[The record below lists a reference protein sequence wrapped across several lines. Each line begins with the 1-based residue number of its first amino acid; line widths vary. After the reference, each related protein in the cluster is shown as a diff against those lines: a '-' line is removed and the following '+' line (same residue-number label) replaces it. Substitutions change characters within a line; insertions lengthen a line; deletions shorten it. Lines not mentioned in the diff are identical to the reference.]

1 VAEQSSGLVVA
12 GLTVTYGAASAVR
25 QVSVTAPA
33 GSVTAVVGPNGA
45 GKSSLL
51 LGIYGSVSA
60 RGTVSIAGR
69 DVSRL
74 SALAR
79 ARAGVA
85 IVPQGRQLF
94 PKMSVHENLQVM
106 AELQGLGRDRV
117 DGALD
122 RFPILRERAGHMAG
136 VLSGGEQQMLAVAR
150 ALMTEPSVILLDEMA
165 TGLAPKIVAELV
177 RLVGELAA
185 GGTAVVLADPSL
197 TATKAAVD
205 RGYVLVRG
213 EVVAEA
219 DDADRLDRAYQG
231 AMGLIQKELDEVDSE
246 LSG

>member
-1 VAEQSSGLVVA
+1 MAERGSGLVV
-12 GLTVTYGAASAVR
+12 GELTVTYGAATAVR
-25 QVSVTAPA
+25 EVSIAAPA

-51 LGIYGSVSA
+51 LGIYGSVSS
-60 RGTVSIAGR
+60 RGRVTIGAR

-85 IVPQGRQLF
+85 MVPQGRQLF
-94 PKMSVHENLQVM
+94 PKMSVRENLQVM
-106 AELQGLGRDRV
+106 AELQRLGRDRV

-122 RFPILRERAGHMAG
+122 RFPILRERSGHMAG
-136 VLSGGEQQMLAVAR
+136 VLSGGEQQMLAVSR
-150 ALMTEPSVILLDEMA
+150 ALMAEPSVILLDEMA

-177 RLVGELAA
+177 RLVGELASD
-185 GGTAVVLADPSL
+185 GVAVVLADPSL
-197 TATKAAVD
+197 TATRPAVD

-231 AMGLIQKELDEVDSE
+231 AMGLIQRELDEVDGE
-246 LSG
+246 IAG